1 MLCPSHDLRAP
12 VLLWDPML
20 SMNKVE
26 LDPILNVDLHL
37 YFEKLMRGR
46 VSYISKRYSQAD
58 RKCLKSNVP
67 KNLTKHKGWI

>member
-12 VLLWDPML
+12 VLIWDAML

-26 LDPILNVDLHL
+26 LDPILNIDLHL
-37 YFEKLMRGR
+37 YFEKIMRAR
-46 VSYISKRYSQAD
+46 VSYISKRYNQAD

-67 KNLTKHKGWI
+67 TNLTKHNGWI